1 MFSDLLNNLFNEDE
15 QIRTSAE
22 HLLIQ
27 FKDENP
33 DQYVQELINIIAETQ
48 DGQNIIEP
56 KIQQASV
63 VFLGQIITSGCD
75 TLNEKFNSSFFEE
88 LLTLLIPKMNSENY
102 NLAYS
107 SAVLFGESLSFLIRE
122 NNEAFSRLIELL
134 NSEIEFISLG
144 TTEIVNLNFLL
155 VSIISFLNSNNSPDL
170 ETDQTIS
177 LFQALHQLYGSSD
190 LTNEILQ
197 AISAMIEDI
206 TDTFNQYSQRLS
218 SSNSAAD
225 ECQPFISAL
234 FDFFSQLLEKAS
246 TSEEN
251 KVSCYNFFRLFFK
264 YVSISFFNE
273 NISKVLELVISDI
286 SSSTDESVL
295 ISSIHFLKTTL
306 RREYK
311 LKNQSQ
317 IQFTPYYKSNHFDSF
332 LMPLIRVYAMIP
344 QNETYLDSDY
354 AEYQTPHLS
363 AQEMISIF
371 VRTFPEH
378 SSKILIP
385 LIICLSPE
393 NCNLEESTPTS
404 FSLFESEFELDS
416 FIAIETS
423 LFLLCLIIEFSTNL
437 PSYDFI
443 ISFIGSTLSSPSVR
457 IRCAS
462 FRALNSYLK
471 HGLGQIQ
478 SDEIEKI
485 EEEDE
490 ILSELNDIYTKLS
503 SLAPEIIKHI
513 VDDHPIISCYS
524 MRAICKYSGFPI
536 QYDAFS
542 SEIIL
547 PLFLEVIENHN
558 NYDVIGDAFK
568 YLEKI
573 IHNRKIEEV
582 FTLIEPVI
590 QLLGNS
596 NHQENNIDYNESLRA
611 LIVVIV
617 EQVTV
622 AALPYYEVIYSL
634 LIDHIEPQFL
644 ICLSTFSKIFDHD
657 FPQNFQNTF
666 ELIFNFLSDTDQL
679 DDDRP
684 LQNKIVSDCCFS
696 ILIISKSDLFTENS
710 QKTASLLLNL
720 LSKNNSNLNLLIGIS
735 ALCLYQ
741 RNEIK
746 EFLPTF
752 YQIIS
757 QINII
762 DLAENRINVESNEI
776 DDNIDLD
783 NIVSSYVNI
792 LMACYKIEPND
803 QDIINLVVNTLQSI
817 VSIGHKVPT
826 LLEMA
831 FDLILFLNRPFLLE
845 IENIAS
851 ELIKVSND
859 FDDLKECVETLKEK
873 IFFEEE
879 EDDDEEES

>member
-1 MFSDLLNNLFNEDE
+1 MFSDLLNNLFNDDE

-48 DGQNIIEP
+48 DGQNTIEP
-56 KIQQASV
+56 RIQQASV
-63 VFLGQIITSGCD
+63 VFLGQIITSSCD
-75 TLNEKFNSSFFEE
+75 TVNEKFGSSFFEE
-88 LLTLLIPKMNSENY
+88 LITLLLPKMNSENY

-134 NSEIEFISLG
+134 NSEIESISLG
-144 TTEIVNLNFLL
+144 TTEIVNLNFFL
-155 VSIISFLNSNNSPDL
+155 VSIISFLNSDNSPDL

-177 LFQALHQLYGSSD
+177 LFQALYQLYGISD
-190 LTNEILQ
+190 LTNEVLQ
-197 AISAMIEDI
+197 AISAMIEEI

-218 SSNSAAD
+218 SSNLAAD
-225 ECQPFISAL
+225 ECQPFINAL
-234 FDFFSQLLEKAS
+234 FDFFNQLLEKAS
-246 TSEEN
+246 ISEEN
-251 KVSCYNFFRLFFK
+251 KASCYNFFRLFFK

-317 IQFTPYYKSNHFDSF
+317 IQFTPYYKSEHFDSF

-371 VRTFPEH
+371 VSTFPDH

-393 NCNLEESTPTS
+393 NCNIEEPTPTS

-423 LFLLCLIIEFSTNL
+423 LFLLCLIIQFSTNL

-478 SDEIEKI
+478 SDEIEKLN

-490 ILSELNDIYTKLS
+490 ILSELNDIYKKLS
-503 SLAPEIIKHI
+503 ILAPEIIKHI
-513 VDDHPIISCYS
+513 VDDHPIISYYS
-524 MRAICKYSGFPI
+524 MRAISKYSGFPI
-536 QYDAFS
+536 EYDAFS
-542 SEIIL
+542 SEIIF
-547 PLFLEVIENHN
+547 PLFLEVIENSN

-568 YLEKI
+568 YLKKI
-573 IHNRKIEEV
+573 IRNRKIEEV

-596 NHQENNIDYNESLRA
+596 NHNENNIDYNESLRA

-644 ICLSTFSKIFDHD
+644 IFLSTFSKIYDHD

-666 ELIFNFLSDTDQL
+666 ELIFNFLADTDTL

-696 ILIISKSDLFTENS
+696 ILVISKSDLFTENS

-762 DLAENRINVESNEI
+762 DLAENRINIESNEI
-776 DDNIDLD
+776 DDNIVLD

-792 LMACYKIEPND
+792 LMACYYIEPND

-817 VSIGHKVPT
+817 VSIGHKIPT

-859 FDDLKECVETLKEK
+859 FDGLKECVETLEEK

-879 EDDDEEES
+879 DDEEES